1 MLLIF
6 LSIKLLTQV
15 NQKDSRVS
23 EDKLALR
30 ISFPIK
36 TEGIKSLIKYTTNSY
51 FCQIYNYKKSTQ
63 NLSALIGLNNY

>member
-36 TEGIKSLIKYTTNSY
+36 TEGIK
-51 FCQIYNYKKSTQ
+51 
-63 NLSALIGLNNY
+63 